1 MKKVRGIGLG
11 LIILGALAVGGCFL
25 FPNRPPVAEFNF
37 IYNQDPDD
45 PLVVV
50 LDASASSDPDG
61 DETIVWYWWNFD
73 EDVQT
78 ISSLVYTNKI
88 TVETVTVRYPFEGT
102 YWPTLAVED
111 NVGKMSETVMK
122 QLVLPNEEVEPT
134 E

>member
-1 MKKVRGIGLG
+1 MRRIRNVGLG
-11 LIILGALAVGGCFL
+11 LLLLLTFAVGGCFL
-25 FPNRPPVAEFNF
+25 FPNRPPVAEFEA
-37 IYNQDPDD
+37 IYNQDPED

-73 EDVQT
+73 EDVEI
-78 ISSLVYTNKI
+78 ISPLVYTNKI
-88 TVETVTVRYPFEGT
+88 PEETVTVRYPVEGT

-111 NVGKMSETVMK
+111 EGGKISETV
-122 QLVLPNEEVEPT
+122 QQELILPNEEVGPT

>member
-1 MKKVRGIGLG
+1 MRRIRNVGLG
-11 LIILGALAVGGCFL
+11 LLLLLTFAVGGCFL
-25 FPNRPPVAEFNF
+25 FPNRPPVAEFEA
-37 IYNQDPDD
+37 IYNQDPED

-73 EDVQT
+73 EDVEI
-78 ISSLVYTNKI
+78 ISPLVYTNKI
-88 TVETVTVRYPFEGT
+88 PEETVTVRYPVEGT

-111 NVGKMSETVMK
+111 EGGKISETV
-122 QLVLPNEEVEPT
+122 QQELILPNEEVEPT